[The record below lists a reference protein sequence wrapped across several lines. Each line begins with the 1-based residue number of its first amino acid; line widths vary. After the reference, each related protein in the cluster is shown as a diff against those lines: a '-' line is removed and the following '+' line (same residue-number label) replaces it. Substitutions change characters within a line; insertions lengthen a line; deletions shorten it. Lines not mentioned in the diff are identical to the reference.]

1 MFRTLQLDRRE
12 GLATVWMNRPEVHN
26 AFDDTLIAELTEA
39 LLMLDSDVEV
49 RVVVLGGRGESFCA
63 GADLN
68 WMKRA
73 AGYSEAENLRDARA
87 LAEMLR
93 SLALM
98 SKPTLA
104 RVQGAA
110 IGGGLGLVAGCDIA
124 VASTRASF
132 ATSEVRL
139 GLIPATI
146 GPYVIAAIGER
157 QARRYFLTGERI
169 SASRA
174 LEIGLAH
181 EVTEAERLDA
191 TVASIAD
198 ALIAGGPQAQT
209 AAKHLIQDITGRPLT
224 AELAE
229 DTACRIAGLR
239 ATPEAGEGIRAFLQK
254 QPPAWRVKC

>member
-1 MFRTLQLDRRE
+1 
-12 GLATVWMNRPEVHN
+12 
-26 AFDDTLIAELTEA
+26 
-39 LLMLDSDVEV
+39 V

-110 IGGGLGLVAGCDIA
+110 IGGALGLVAACDVA
-124 VASTRASF
+124 VASTRAAF

-146 GPYVIAAIGER
+146 GPYVVSAIGER
-157 QARRYFLTGERI
+157 QASRYFLTAERI
-169 SASRA
+169 SAARA
-174 LEIGLAH
+174 LDIGLVH
-181 EVTEAERLDA
+181 EIAEPERLDPVVG
-191 TVASIAD
+191 TVVD
-198 ALIAGGPQAQT
+198 ALLAGGPQAQT
-209 AAKHLIQDITGRPLT
+209 AAKQLIRDLAAQPMTDDLT
-224 AELAE
+224 E
-229 DTACRIAGLR
+229 DTTRLIARLR
-239 ATPEAGEGIRAFLQK
+239 ATPEAIEGIGAFLEK
-254 QPPAWRVKC
+254 RRSLWKMKC

>member
-1 MFRTLQLDRRE
+1 
-12 GLATVWMNRPEVHN
+12 MNRPEVHN
-26 AFDDTLIAELTEA
+26 AFDETLIAEVTAA
-39 LLMLDSDVEV
+39 LRTLDHDAEV

-73 AGYSEAENLRDARA
+73 ASYSEAENLRDARA

-93 SLALM
+93 SLARM

-110 IGGGLGLVAGCDIA
+110 IGGGLGLVAACDIA

-169 SASRA
+169 SANRA
-174 LEIGLAH
+174 REIGLAH
-181 EVTEAERLDA
+181 EVTEAEGLDA
-191 TVASIAD
+191 TIAGIAD
-198 ALIAGGPQAQT
+198 ALMAGGPQAQT
-209 AAKHLIQDITGRPLT
+209 AAKHLIHDVAGRPPT
-224 AELAE
+224 ADLAE
-229 DTACRIAGLR
+229 DTACRIARLR

-254 QPPAWRVKC
+254 QPPAWKAKF